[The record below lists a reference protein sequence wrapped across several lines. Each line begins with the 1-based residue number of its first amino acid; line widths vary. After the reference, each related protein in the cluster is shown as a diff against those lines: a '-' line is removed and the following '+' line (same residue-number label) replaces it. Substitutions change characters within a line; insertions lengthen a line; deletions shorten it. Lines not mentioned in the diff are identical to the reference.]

1 MEFLNEEQRAGNRSM
16 EDDDKQNRAKAERQ
30 LLELMLQ
37 KFLLL
42 IRNLMEMLWRYN
54 SEPAVRAVEV
64 I

>member
-42 IRNLMEMLWRYN
+42 IRNLMEMLWRY
-54 SEPAVRAVEV
+54 
-64 I
+64 